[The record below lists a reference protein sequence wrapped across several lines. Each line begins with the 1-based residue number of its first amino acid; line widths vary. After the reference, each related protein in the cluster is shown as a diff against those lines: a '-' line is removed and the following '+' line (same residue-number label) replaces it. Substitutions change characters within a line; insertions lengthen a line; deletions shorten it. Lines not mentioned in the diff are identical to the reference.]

1 MAETNEHKLALYLSF
16 IRAIREGQ
24 IEEARKIQTR
34 VRELKNHAID
44 SRFIAGETFEH
55 RDAVFCEG
63 GRRIGETQAMG
74 LQSSSSV
81 VSKEGP
87 GLYSPRIRLQISDEG
102 VHHTKAAMC
111 RTKTHKFIQRL
122 YEQDELYDLVKDP
135 LEERNIINDPAYADI
150 LNALRERML
159 KWYME
164 TCDVVPQLEDK
175 R

>member
-1 MAETNEHKLALYLSF
+1 
-16 IRAIREGQ
+16 
-24 IEEARKIQTR
+24 
-34 VRELKNHAID
+34 
-44 SRFIAGETFEH
+44 
-55 RDAVFCEG
+55 
-63 GRRIGETQAMG
+63 
-74 LQSSSSV
+74 
-81 VSKEGP
+81 
-87 GLYSPRIRLQISDEG
+87 
-102 VHHTKAAMC
+102 MC

-135 LEERNIINDPAYADI
+135 LEERNVINDPAYADI